1 MRALI
6 VSLSLILTAIM
17 TPAHALAPIEEVTT
31 GSGVTAWMMRDDTNP
46 IVSIRF
52 SFAAGSVYDPEGKV
66 GLAQLIA
73 ATLDEGAGPLS
84 SQDFQGQLEDHS
96 ITLRFSAGQDRFS
109 GEILT
114 LKDTAPEA
122 IRLATL
128 ALTEPRF
135 DAEAVE
141 RMRGQLIASLRQEA
155 EDPNTR
161 AREAMAAQL
170 FGTHPYARGTQELM
184 AGLPSVTQAD
194 LKGFV
199 DDFLVKDGLF
209 ISVVGDVTRQDAVRM
224 IDAIFG
230 QLPETGA
237 RPSIADV
244 TPIFEKRLVIV
255 EKEIPQTS
263 VLMAQRGIDRHD
275 PEFYSAYVLNYI
287 LGGGGFASRLYE
299 EVREKRGLAYSV
311 YSYLL
316 GNDQVDYWMIG
327 SGTQNARVAQTVDV
341 IQDQWRKALEDG
353 VNAEEVMNAKTYLT
367 GSFPLRFSSSETIS
381 SILLSMQEDDL
392 PMDFLETRNQQVEA
406 VTLESVNRVAK
417 KLLTPDALTT
427 VLVGKPEG
435 PEGIE

>member
-1 MRALI
+1 
-6 VSLSLILTAIM
+6 
-17 TPAHALAPIEEVTT
+17 
-31 GSGVTAWMMRDDTNP
+31 
-46 IVSIRF
+46 
-52 SFAAGSVYDPEGKV
+52 
-66 GLAQLIA
+66 
-73 ATLDEGAGPLS
+73 
-84 SQDFQGQLEDHS
+84 
-96 ITLRFSAGQDRFS
+96 
-109 GEILT
+109 
-114 LKDTAPEA
+114 
-122 IRLATL
+122 
-128 ALTEPRF
+128 
-135 DAEAVE
+135 
-141 RMRGQLIASLRQEA
+141 
-155 EDPNTR
+155 
-161 AREAMAAQL
+161 
-170 FGTHPYARGTQELM
+170 M